1 MLVNSLICAGVLR
14 LSTLKRLIFYITIQ
28 PRTEKMETVSAI
40 SSLSEGKM
48 SNSIVFIGNYLP
60 RRCGLAT
67 FTTHLLE
74 AVALN
79 APDID
84 CWAVAMNDQPEGY
97 AYPPQVRF
105 EINQDQLKD
114 YSLTADQLNLN
125 HVDVV
130 CVQHE
135 YGIFGGQRGSF
146 IIELLSD
153 LKMPIV
159 TTLHTLLKD
168 PTDRERHIIVQLA
181 ELSDRLVVMSE
192 RSVDFLCDIYGVEE
206 EKIVLIHHGI
216 PDVPLVG
223 SSTYKDKFGV
233 SEKKVLLTFGLL
245 SPGKGVETV
254 IDALPEIVKAHPDVI
269 YMVVGA
275 THPHL
280 RAEQGEDYRIGLHL
294 RAKKLGVE
302 DHVVFHDHFV
312 ADEDLL
318 EFMGAADIYVTPY
331 LNEAQI
337 ISGSLAYALGMGKA
351 IISTPYWHAQ
361 ELLADGRGRLFAF
374 RDHVQLAS
382 EVINLL
388 DHPDKLRAMQHK
400 AYDYGRQMI
409 WSHVASLYIETF
421 EQARHHRLRKCVP
434 VRKLG
439 PLGLRQQPLPE
450 IKLDHLLRMTDG
462 VGMLQHSRFTVSDR
476 EHGYCVDDNARA
488 LIVAVATKDLQP
500 RDASLNDLV
509 SVYLSFLGHAFN
521 SNTGLFRNF
530 MSYERCWLEEVG
542 SEDSHGRALWG
553 LGNAA
558 ALGLNEGQVSHAAD
572 LFQRALPAVE
582 HFTAPRSIAFA
593 IIGIHAFLSSDHEN
607 SQIET
612 ICRTLSNKLM
622 QWFRNT
628 ASEDWPWCE
637 ETLTYDNARLP
648 QALLLSGQWLGDD
661 EMVQIALRTLTWL
674 KKIQHDESGCFFAAV
689 GNDGWF
695 ARGGKKAQ
703 FDQQP
708 IEAAA
713 MVDACIE
720 AFNITRDE
728 EWVTYAYRCL
738 NWYLGDNELHISL
751 YDHATGGCRDGLEEQ
766 GANENQG
773 AESTLCWLMALLA
786 IYKLRGHG
794 EIKQN
799 AERGPVR
806 VTTKER
812 NIA

>member
-1 MLVNSLICAGVLR
+1 
-14 LSTLKRLIFYITIQ
+14 
-28 PRTEKMETVSAI
+28 METVSVTT
-40 SSLSEGKM
+40 SLPEDTIRS
-48 SNSIVFIGNYLP
+48 SIVLIGNYLP
-60 RRCGLAT
+60 RQCGLAT

-74 AVALN
+74 AIALN
-79 APDID
+79 APDAD
-84 CWAVAMNDQPEGY
+84 CWVVAMNDQADGY
-97 AYPPQVRF
+97 SYPPKVRL
-105 EINQDQLKD
+105 EINQDQLKE
-114 YSLTADQLNLN
+114 YGLASERLNLS

-159 TTLHTLLKD
+159 TTLHTLLKN
-168 PTDRERHIIVQLA
+168 PTDEERHIIVQLA
-181 ELSDRLVVMSE
+181 ELSDRIVVMSE
-192 RSVDFLCDIYGVEE
+192 RSVDFLRHIYNVQD

-216 PDVPLVG
+216 PDVPLVE
-223 SSTYKDKFGV
+223 SSVYKGKFSF

-245 SPGKGVETV
+245 SPGKGIDTV
-254 IDALPEIVKAHPDVI
+254 IDALPTIVKAHPDVI
-269 YMVVGA
+269 YMIVGV

-294 RAKKLGVE
+294 RAKELGVE

-312 ADEDLL
+312 VDEDLL
-318 EFMGAADIYVTPY
+318 EFIGAADIYVTPY

-337 ISGSLAYALGMGKA
+337 ISGTLAYALGMGKA
-351 IISTPYWHAQ
+351 VVSTPYWHAQ
-361 ELLADGRGRLFAF
+361 ELLADGRGSLFPF

-382 EVINLL
+382 EIIDLL

-400 AYDYGRQMI
+400 AYDYGRQMT
-409 WSHVASLYIETF
+409 WSRVGSRYVETF
-421 EQARHHRLRKCVP
+421 EQARQHRLRKCVP

-462 VGMLQHSRFTVSDR
+462 VGMLQHSRFTVPDR

-488 LIVAVATKDLQP
+488 LIVAVTAQDFQP
-500 RDASLNDLV
+500 RDASLNDLA
-509 SVYLSFLGHAFN
+509 SVYLSFLEHAFN
-521 SNTGLFRNF
+521 RDTGLFRNF
-530 MSYERCWLEEVG
+530 MSYERCWLEEKG

-553 LGNAA
+553 LGYAA
-558 ALGLNEGQVSHAAD
+558 ALGRNEGQANHAAD
-572 LFQRALPAVE
+572 LFQNALPAVE
-582 HFTAPRSIAFA
+582 HFSSPRAVAFA
-593 IIGIHAFLSSDHEN
+593 IIGIHAFLPLNREN
-607 SQIET
+607 SPVGT
-612 ICRTLSNKLM
+612 MCRILSDKLM
-622 QWFRNT
+622 QWFSNM

-648 QALLLSGQWLGDD
+648 QALLLSGQRLGDD
-661 EMVQIALRTLTWL
+661 EMLQTALRALVWL
-674 KKIQHDESGCFFAAV
+674 KKIQHDKSDCYFAAI
-689 GNDGWF
+689 GNHGWF
-695 ARGGKKAQ
+695 TRGGNKAQ
-703 FDQQP
+703 LDQQP

-713 MVDACIE
+713 TVDAYIE

-728 EWVTYAYRCL
+728 EWITCAYRCF

-751 YDHATGGCRDGLEEQ
+751 YDHATGGCRDGLQAQ

-786 IYKLRGHG
+786 IYKLRGQS
-794 EIKQN
+794 EIKQLD
-799 AERGPVR
+799 EQEPDR
-806 VTTKER
+806 VT
-812 NIA
+812 A